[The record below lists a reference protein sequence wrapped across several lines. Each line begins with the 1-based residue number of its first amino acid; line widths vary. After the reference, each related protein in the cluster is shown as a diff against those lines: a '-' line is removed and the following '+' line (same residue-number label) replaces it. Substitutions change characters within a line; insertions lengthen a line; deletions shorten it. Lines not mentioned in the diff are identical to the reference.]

1 MILLANKVKK
11 VEKFLNLKIVARA
24 IIKRKIA
31 NGIKAR
37 THEAKYKK

>member
-11 VEKFLNLKIVARA
+11 VEQFLNLKIVARA
-24 IIKRKIA
+24 IIIRKIA

-37 THEAKYKK
+37 TYEAKYKK